1 MSKLN
6 MILRLNA
13 ASCILFGA
21 AFVLQPEK
29 INRFLGAFPEHLLIV
44 LGTLLLVN
52 GIHLISASVRTRRN
66 WIEILYFS
74 VGDFLWVSLTLAI
87 LFLDIYI
94 KGAMGAVAALIVS
107 SMVGVFGILQLL
119 AIPEGQ
125 FVSRTFKAENVDDH
139 LPYTLSSWSA
149 ICASWLAMKAWVK
162 VWLIMLN
169 LIFLAAGCFWPEPLA
184 KVILSGYIASG
195 PFLLIIMIHQRG
207 LTRLLGIG
215 HLIPWLPL
223 LAYLL
228 LRLISDLAGPQI
240 QWHSTPKLFHYMVL
254 LLTALLFCLILDII
268 DVIRWFQGHTYRMG
282 SVNATLKKASSK
294 LKAQE

>member
-6 MILRLNA
+6 IILRLNA
-13 ASCILFGA
+13 ASCIFFGST
-21 AFVLQPEK
+21 FVLQPEK
-29 INRFLGAFPEHLLIV
+29 ISRFLGAFPEHLLMV

-52 GIHLISASVRTRRN
+52 GIHLISASVRTKRN
-66 WIEILYFS
+66 WFEILYFS
-74 VGDFLWVSLTLAI
+74 VGDFLWVSLTLSL

-94 KGAMGAVAALIVS
+94 KSAMGAAAALIVG
-107 SMVGVFGILQLL
+107 SMVGLFGILQLL

-125 FVSRTFKAENVDDH
+125 FVTGTLKAENADDH

-162 VWLIMLN
+162 VWLIILN
-169 LIFLAAGCFWPEPLA
+169 LIFLAAGAFWPEPLA
-184 KVILSGYIASG
+184 KVILTGYLASG
-195 PFLLIIMIHQRG
+195 PFLLIIVIQQRG
-207 LTRLLGIG
+207 LTRLLGIA

-228 LRLISDLAGPQI
+228 LRLTSDLAGPQI
-240 QWHSTPKLFHYMVL
+240 QWHSTPPLFHYMAL

-282 SVNATLKKASSK
+282 SVHATLKKASSRHK
-294 LKAQE
+294 F